1 MKEVPN
7 MKFRSLGGSR
17 QAVLDSP
24 EALRQALNLDPAQWA
39 MTGIRSSALL
49 CDPDFLD
56 CLDPD
61 KSGRIR
67 IDDVRELLKWCLDVS
82 SSGDGFVESS
92 PELSLADLNRESVD
106 GKRIF
111 DSARAILRAAGK
123 PETSFITL
131 ELAAEYRETIV
142 SALLNGDGVIQ
153 PDLLEKENP
162 NDAAYAA
169 AVMKAVGKASDRSGG
184 DGVDLAHLDS
194 FRELLDAQIA
204 WRAAETPDL
213 HAFGARTAEVFA
225 EYSRVESAI
234 EHFFRS
240 CRALTFSRSTQNA
253 CLVSNRF
260 DPMDASSVDAFFE
273 KAPLA
278 PANPLGVLSL
288 ADRINPRW
296 ADALKSFFAAVGVR
310 SMSFEEWEAF
320 RAKIAPY
327 AAWRA
332 SKNTDAFDE
341 EDDDALRALR
351 DNPADARI
359 RDLIE
364 QDKSVAETLDSCTLL
379 RKLIL
384 CRKSLFEF
392 LNNVVSMSALF
403 QPWKPSMILA
413 GRLVMDGRHFL
424 LCTIVDDLA
433 SHKSVIDKSD
443 ICVLY
448 LNVSSPDANP
458 RKEMTVAAA
467 VTSGTMQDLYV
478 GKYGVFFT
486 RDGKVWDACITD
498 VVRQPVSVWEA
509 VKQPFR
515 QFSDFFFS
523 QIDKV
528 FAAKSKN
535 FETQVATD
543 IQQTGTGASAKSGM
557 SMPMLLMGGGVGI
570 AALGSAFALIA
581 KTLKGVSL
589 WHVLGVLLA
598 ILLIFGAPVVLA
610 SLSKLFH
617 RNLAVFFEANG
628 YAVNHGVR
636 MSLRLGAKYTYR
648 PEYPTRALHVFLRV
662 LAIFVCVLIGVG
674 IGFAIWFF
682 HFHHGEFHLW

>member
-1 MKEVPN
+1 MKEALN
-7 MKFRSLGGSR
+7 MRFRSLGGSR

-24 EALRQALNLDPAQWA
+24 EALRQVLNLDPAQWA

-82 SSGDGFVESS
+82 SSGEGFVEGSLN
-92 PELSLADLNRESVD
+92 LSLADLNRESAD

-111 DSARAILRAAGK
+111 DSARTILRAAGR
-123 PETSFITL
+123 PETSFLTW
-131 ELAAEYRETIV
+131 ELVAEYREKIV

-153 PDLLEKENP
+153 PELLEKENP
-162 NDAAYAA
+162 DDAAYAA
-169 AVMKAVGKASDRSGG
+169 AVMKAVGKVPDRNGG
-184 DGVDLAHLDS
+184 EGVDLAHLNS
-194 FRELLDAQIA
+194 FRELLDAQIS

-213 HAFGARTAEVFA
+213 HAFGTRTAEVFA
-225 EYSRVESAI
+225 EYSRVERAI

-240 CRALTFSRSTQNA
+240 CRALTFSRSAQDA
-253 CLVSNRF
+253 CFISNRF

-296 ADALKSFFAAVGVR
+296 SDALKSFFAVIGVR
-310 SMSFEEWEAF
+310 SMSSAEWEAF

-332 SKNTDAFDE
+332 AKNTDAFDE
-341 EDDDALRALR
+341 EDDDALRNLR
-351 DNPADARI
+351 NNPADARI

-364 QDKSVAETLDSCTLL
+364 QDKSVAETLDSCMLL

-392 LNNVVSMSALF
+392 LNNVVSMNALF

-424 LCTIVDDLA
+424 LCTIVEDLA
-433 SHKSVIDKSD
+433 SHKNVIEKSD

-448 LNVSSPDANP
+448 LNISSPDANP
-458 RKEMTVAAA
+458 RKEMIIAAA

-486 RDGKVWDACITD
+486 RDGKVWDACVTD
-498 VVRQPVSVWEA
+498 IVRQPVSVWESIT
-509 VKQPFR
+509 QPFQ
-515 QFSDFFFS
+515 QFADFFFS

-535 FETQVATD
+535 LESQVAAD
-543 IQQTGTGASAKSGM
+543 IQRAGAGTPEKSGM
-557 SMPMLLMGGGVGI
+557 SVPMLLMGGGVGI
-570 AALGSAFALIA
+570 AALGSSFALIA

-598 ILLIFGAPVVLA
+598 ILLIFGAPVVLV

-648 PEYPTRALHVFLRV
+648 PEYPACALHILLRV
-662 LAIFVCVLIGVG
+662 LAILACVLLGVVF
-674 IGFAIWFF
+674 GFAIWFF
-682 HFHHGEFHLW
+682 LVHHGELLLW